1 MSQTTAKYSVAWK
14 LALVLVWPAVTC
26 LTGCQVEVAGQ
37 TLPSPYYL
45 TDDVQMIFP
54 EKTLTGGAS
63 DFKAWY
69 AGGKYV
75 DGESAPG
82 VINIFFDENHNV
94 VSVELAPG
102 ASRSGDTINVNVV
115 VAWQASWFVPP
126 ATKAK
131 RTSLDAT
138 QAWVI
143 KKSNKNKFGIVIS
156 SYNAMSAPF
165 AYAPGF
171 ARL

>member
-1 MSQTTAKYSVAWK
+1 MSIDANTINQFVAEWY
-14 LALVLVWPAVTC
+14 LRLDNHAPTEDLTALV
-26 LTGCQVEVAGQ
+26 
-37 TLPSPYYL
+37 

-54 EKTLTGGAS
+54 EATLPGVN
-63 DFKAWY
+63 DFKCWY
-69 AGGKYV
+69 SGGKYSN
-75 DGESAPG
+75 GTEAPG

-94 VSVELAPG
+94 VSVERIGGTDDAMELK
-102 ASRSGDTINVNVV
+102 VV
-115 VAWQASWFVPP
+115 VAWQASWFVKP

-138 QAWVI
+138 QTWTVV
-143 KKSNKNKFGIVIS
+143 KSNKNKFGLAIS
-156 SYNAMSAPF
+156 KYNAVAAPF

>member
-1 MSQTTAKYSVAWK
+1 MSIDLNTIKQFVAAWY
-14 LALVLVWPAVTC
+14 LALDNHAPTEELASMV
-26 LTGCQVEVAGQ
+26 
-37 TLPSPYYL
+37 

-54 EKTLTGGAS
+54 EATLPGVS

-69 AGGKYV
+69 SGGKYSN
-75 DGESAPG
+75 GTEAPG

-94 VSVELAPG
+94 VSVERTGGTDAEPELK
-102 ASRSGDTINVNVV
+102 VV
-115 VAWQASWFVPP
+115 VAWQASWFEKP

-131 RTSLDAT
+131 RTSLDAV
-138 QAWVI
+138 QAWTL
-143 KKSNKNKFGIVIS
+143 KASNKNKFGVAIS
-156 SYNAMSAPF
+156 KYNAVAAPF